1 MNRGYNHESLMIIIP
16 APCNRL
22 PCEMDSA
29 EPAINPIQLIMIKL
43 FLEQRQARSLACQ
56 RSKRINP
63 YRPQCGDQHCDPAE
77 QEDRDHAEKVDL
89 QTARLDFEEQVLE

>member
-1 MNRGYNHESLMIIIP
+1 MNRGYNNESPMMSIP

-29 EPAINPIQLIMIKL
+29 EPAINPIELNMIKL
-43 FLEQRQARSLACQ
+43 FLEQRQARSFACQ
-56 RSKRINP
+56 RSKGINP
-63 YRPQCGDQHCDPAE
+63 YCPQCGDQHCDPAE
-77 QEDRDHAEKVDL
+77 QEDRDDAEKVDL